1 MMSILE
7 QKTQLRGKRTELEAR
22 RKKADAK
29 AINALMTIQ
38 IKAGKYVEKPTDL
51 DDTAIVTAAE
61 DLRDQ
66 LAICRE
72 CEHHIDNIDRQLHG

>member
-1 MMSILE
+1 MSILE
-7 QKTQLRGKRTELEAR
+7 QKTQLRGKRIEIETR
-22 RKKADAK
+22 RKKAEAK

-38 IKAGKYVEKPTDL
+38 MKAGKYVEKPTDL

-61 DLRDQ
+61 DLREQ

-72 CEHHIDNIDRQLHG
+72 CERHIDNIDKQLNG